1 MKISELIRKTDL
13 VSSTASPGLE
23 VGGVQCDSRRVR
35 PGDLFVAVPGTREDG
50 TRFADAAFSK
60 GAVAVVAQSPAPAGT
75 AHWIQVHDA
84 RRILADLACALHGH
98 PSRHLAVHGITGTNG
113 KTTTCWLTRD
123 LLRAAGHNPGLIST
137 VQCEYGGREI
147 KSSRTTPDACELQSL
162 LASMRAAGC
171 DCVTME
177 VSSHA
182 IDQHR
187 VGGMR
192 FASVAFT
199 NLTRDHLDYH
209 RDMETYFRA
218 KERLFITVSEENP
231 DAPAILNIDDP
242 YGRRLTG
249 SLPARGVGVTT
260 YGFDPSAE
268 VCATDLRL
276 AADGTRFNLIT
287 PSGRAPIHSHLLGRY
302 NVSNQ
307 LCAIA
312 IACRVGVPLDRIVET
327 IEQSLPRWGRL
338 EPVATSMPA
347 SVFVDYAHTDDALA
361 NVLTTLREITA
372 GRLIVVFGCGGNRDR
387 TKRPIMG
394 RVASQ
399 LADWTVIT
407 SDNPRNENPQAII
420 QEIAAGIP
428 QGRKYVTVV
437 DRQEAIATA
446 LRESRAG
453 DVVLIAG
460 KGHETTQEFENR
472 SIPFDDREQVR
483 RLAKPVA

>member
-23 VGGVQCDSRRVR
+23 VGGVQCDSRRIR

-50 TRFADAAFSK
+50 TRFADAALSK
-60 GAVAVVAQSPAPAGT
+60 GAAAVVAQSPAPAGT
-75 AHWIQVHDA
+75 ANWIQVHDA
-84 RRILADLACALHGH
+84 RRILANLACALHGH
-98 PSRHLAVHGITGTNG
+98 PSRRLAAHGITGTNG
-113 KTTTCWLTRD
+113 KTTTCWLARD
-123 LLRAAGHNPGLIST
+123 LLRAGGHNPGLIST
-137 VQCEYGGREI
+137 VQSEYGGREI

-162 LASMRAAGC
+162 LASMLASGC
-171 DCVTME
+171 DCVTLE

-218 KERLFITVSEENP
+218 KERLFIAVSEETPN
-231 DAPAILNIDDP
+231 APAILNIDDP

-287 PSGRAPIHSHLLGRY
+287 PAGRAPIHSRLLGRY

-312 IACRVGVPLDRIVET
+312 IACRAGVPFDRIVGT

-338 EPVATSMPA
+338 EPVATALPA
-347 SVFVDYAHTDDALA
+347 AVFVDYAHTDDALG
-361 NVLTTLREITA
+361 NVLATLREITA

-399 LADWTVIT
+399 LADWTVVT

-420 QEIAAGIP
+420 QEIVAGIP
-428 QGRKYVTVV
+428 EGRRYVTVV

-453 DVVLIAG
+453 DVILIAG

-483 RLAKPVA
+483 HLAGTLV